1 MDASVRLRQNR
12 VGGINKKNKAQDLVC
27 ITCNAI
33 GSQIRKKKSFCKHL
47 QKRKKKEIPP
57 WRCSFSCNKSRK
69 VDGTARILQFR
80 EGGGVQNDLTA
91 FNAVKLG
98 ARNRRIQR

>member
-12 VGGINKKNKAQDLVC
+12 VGGINKKNKAQDLVR

-47 QKRKKKEIPP
+47 QKRKKNKLRRGDVASVATSRGKWMEQPEY
-57 WRCSFSCNKSRK
+57 CSSER
-69 VDGTARILQFR
+69 
-80 EGGGVQNDLTA
+80 
-91 FNAVKLG
+91 G
-98 ARNRRIQR
+98 AGYRMI